1 MPKNMQLFSINS
13 VKIRY
18 SS

>member
-1 MPKNMQLFSINS
+1 MAKNTQLFSINS

-18 SS
+18 WS